1 MSEPVSSSSA
11 AARAAILGR
20 LSAAP
25 PGRVPAAPAYVPPP
39 PMGEGPYQRFC
50 ELLVA
55 NRAEVVET
63 TQADWPRAAFDW
75 LKTAGCRNA
84 LVGAQ
89 TPEGRALAAAAAAD
103 DPALIAYDQDVETFK
118 PALVRDIDAGVTG
131 SRAAIAATGSLVL
144 WPGPNEPRLLSL
156 LPPNHLVVVA
166 KSALRVTLAEVMRE
180 QGWAAAMPT
189 NVVVVSG
196 PSKTADIAQILA
208 FGVHGPKRLA
218 VLVLADA

>member
-25 PGRVPAAPAYVPPP
+25 PGHVPAVPAYVPPP

-50 ELLVA
+50 ELLTA

-75 LKTAGCRNA
+75 LKAAGCRNVA
-84 LVGAQ
+84 IGPQ
-89 TPEGRALAAAAAAD
+89 TPEGAALAAAVAD
-103 DPALIAYDQDVETFK
+103 GDPALIPYDQDAETFK

-131 SRAAIAATGSLVL
+131 ARAAVAATGSLVL
-144 WPGPNEPRLLSL
+144 WPGPDEPRLLSL

-166 KSALRVTLAEVMRE
+166 KSALRPTLAEVMKE

-218 VLVLADA
+218 VLVLTDV

>member
-1 MSEPVSSSSA
+1 
-11 AARAAILGR
+11 
-20 LSAAP
+20 
-25 PGRVPAAPAYVPPP
+25 
-39 PMGEGPYQRFC
+39 MGDGPYQRFC
-50 ELLVA
+50 ELLAA
-55 NRAEVVET
+55 NRAEVMET
-63 TQADWPRAAFDW
+63 TQADWPRAAFGW
-75 LKTAGCRNA
+75 LKAAGCRNVA
-84 LVGAQ
+84 IGAQ
-89 TPEGRALAAAAAAD
+89 TPEGRALAAAAAED
-103 DPALIAYDQDVETFK
+103 DPALVAYDHDVETFK
-118 PALVRDIDAGVTG
+118 PALVRDIDAGLTG

-166 KSALRVTLAEVMRE
+166 KSALRPTLAEVMRE

-218 VLVLADA
+218 VLVLTDA